1 MLTWQH
7 NLILVRDLAEPVE
20 ALVIA
25 PPLLHQTVSLSCG
38 EMIPSLDRF
47 CAAQQFPAGWVRR
60 MLEYGA
66 TAQVITKVGEIVA
79 AGWSVSSEFL
89 IEEIGRRFN
98 PGARGDYYFGDIVS
112 GAFRGQGLQRLL
124 IRERLLI
131 SKAQDRHSAT
141 AVTLAENHPSLANYK
156 AEKFVV
162 SAQLQ
167 TARKGRL
174 RLERLQ
180 RYPISFASWALC
192 GTRFPLPGVGR
203 IGWS

>member
-1 MLTWQH
+1 MLTWQR

-20 ALVIA
+20 ATVIA

-38 EMIPSLDRF
+38 EMMAPLDQF
-47 CAAQQFPAGWVRR
+47 CAAQQFPGGWVRR

-66 TAQVITKVGEIVA
+66 TAQVISEGGQIVA

-89 IEEIGRRFN
+89 IEEIGQRFN
-98 PGARGDYYFGDIVS
+98 PGQHADYYFGDFVAGDS
-112 GAFRGQGLQRLL
+112 RGQGLQRLL

-141 AVTLAENHPSLANYK
+141 AMTLADNHPSLANYK
-156 AEKFVV
+156 AEKFMV
-162 SAQLQ
+162 SAELQ

-180 RYPISFASWALC
+180 RHPISFASWALC
-192 GTRFPLPGVGR
+192 GIRFPLPGIGR